1 MRIAVVYKWARD
13 PEAASVR
20 ADGSIDWRGAKM
32 TPGEDDPAALAAA
45 TTIAGRTGGEV
56 VGVTIGDG
64 DPSWILARGVTETL
78 SVPDAGTYTDG
89 ALTGRLLAAA
99 VRRLGGVDV
108 VAIGDPGDSTAV
120 PAALAGA
127 LGVPAVLGLASAD
140 VEGGRIVAVRRV
152 GSAEQRITVDAP
164 VVLGF
169 AAEGEEKKVPGM
181 KEMLMARKRP
191 VTTVPLADLG
201 VATDD
206 RLAVVASRAP
216 EEVRA
221 TVFGGDPAA
230 AAREL
235 VSALRAEGVL

>member
-1 MRIAVVYKWARD
+1 MRIVVVYKWARD

-32 TPGEDDPAALAAA
+32 TPGEDDPAALAVA
-45 TTIAGRTGGEV
+45 TAIASRTGAEIL
-56 VGVTIGDG
+56 GVTIGDG

-78 SVPDAGTYTDG
+78 SVPDAGPCTDD
-89 ALTGRLLAAA
+89 AITGRVLAAA
-99 VRRLGGVDV
+99 IRRLGDVDV
-108 VAIGDPGDSTAV
+108 VLIGDPGDATVV
-120 PAALAGA
+120 PGALAGA

-140 VEGGRIVAVRRV
+140 VEGDRIVAVRRA
-152 GSAEQRITVDAP
+152 GSAEQRITVDTP
-164 VVLGF
+164 VVLGV

-191 VTTVPLADLG
+191 VTTVALADLG
-201 VATDD
+201 VETDD
-206 RLAVVASRAP
+206 RLAMVASRAP
-216 EEVRA
+216 EDVSA
-221 TVFGGDPAA
+221 TVFGGDPAG